1 MGVTL
6 SVVNKADIW
15 NNLKRRLSKNNSKM
29 VKILLVLFF
38 GLVLVT
44 TQPTNN
50 VAKNEGECRYEQALA
65 CAVEMEDLIL
75 NCIREDIN
83 NIPQCVVNGL
93 GGIDGGNPCIY
104 CICTVLQMVGLSC

>member
-1 MGVTL
+1 MGTFSIKSNMNKVLIVL
-6 SVVNKADIW
+6 S
-15 NNLKRRLSKNNSKM
+15 L
-29 VKILLVLFF
+29 
-38 GLVLVT
+38 GLVLAT
-44 TQPTNN
+44 AQPTKN
-50 VAKNEGECRYEQALA
+50 VAKIEGECRYEQALA

-104 CICTVLQMVGLSC
+104 CVCTVLQMVGLSC